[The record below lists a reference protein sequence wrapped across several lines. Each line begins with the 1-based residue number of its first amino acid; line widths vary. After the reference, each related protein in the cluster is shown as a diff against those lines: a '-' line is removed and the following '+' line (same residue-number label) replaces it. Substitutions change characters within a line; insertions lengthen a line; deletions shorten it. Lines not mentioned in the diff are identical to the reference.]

1 VKCIYQSLESNVWMF
16 EYYPTN
22 RLTQMRQTILEKDSR
37 FLSISLSSSKEMIM
51 KLSGKEI
58 HLHSMIT
65 IPKHHIIQFIMNYLL
80 VKEKQLNGMTSC
92 FFYHAAVTIPQSLIY
107 AGEILCVLVGSK
119 PAVLVKPFVFLPYF
133 SFVSF
138 SLLLFFLSFLFFS
151 FLFCMFRTFR
161 SSILHRQNINGSFL
175 WFKNCQEVLLQ

>member
-1 VKCIYQSLESNVWMF
+1 VVGGKDVEVQELLVKCIYQSSEGNVWMF

-22 RLTQMRQTILEKDSR
+22 RLTQMRQTILEKDSQ

-80 VKEKQLNGMTSC
+80 VKEKELNGMTSC

-119 PAVLVKPFVFLPYF
+119 PAVLVNLSSFFLPF
-133 SFVSF
+133 
-138 SLLLFFLSFLFFS
+138 LLFRFLFFLSFLFFS
-151 FLFCMFRTFR
+151 ACL
-161 SSILHRQNINGSFL
+161 
-175 WFKNCQEVLLQ
+175 